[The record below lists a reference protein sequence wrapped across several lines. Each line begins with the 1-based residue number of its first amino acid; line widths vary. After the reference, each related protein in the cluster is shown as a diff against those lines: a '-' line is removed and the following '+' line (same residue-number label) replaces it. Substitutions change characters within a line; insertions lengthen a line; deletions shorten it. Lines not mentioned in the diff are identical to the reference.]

1 MDAPC
6 RAVSYLSLSDAHC
19 QLFHR
24 LIQGHLFFL
33 FQLSPEPF
41 HLLNV
46 IINIT
51 FNLLCMGGKEASSL
65 LTHTTDSMNPLIQLP
80 KYQLIDYKYYHYPK
94 A

>member
-1 MDAPC
+1 MDATC
-6 RAVSYLSLSDAHC
+6 CAVSYLSLSDAHC

-33 FQLSPEPF
+33 LQLSPESF
-41 HLLNV
+41 YLLDV

-65 LTHTTDSMNPLIQLP
+65 HTTDSSESTHTASKVPV
-80 KYQLIDYKYYHYPK
+80 D
-94 A
+94 